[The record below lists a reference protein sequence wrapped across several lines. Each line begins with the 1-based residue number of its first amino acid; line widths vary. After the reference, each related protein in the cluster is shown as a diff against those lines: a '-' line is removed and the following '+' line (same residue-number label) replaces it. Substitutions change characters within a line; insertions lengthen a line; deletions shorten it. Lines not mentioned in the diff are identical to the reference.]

1 MRNHLTLCLLS
12 ALCLVS
18 GHAFAAEFEADHNGL
33 TVSSDDGENELSF
46 GGRLHYDVAQFDDDV
61 TPLADDNDIRRL
73 RLSLSGRFLD
83 DWRFK
88 LERDV
93 GGTSD
98 GWKNAWLGYS
108 GIQHWNFKAGN
119 MTAPVGMEQTYGSN
133 DMPLMERSLS
143 AALAPGF
150 LTGAQARYDRRGW
163 TAALGYFTNPIDQ
176 ELGDAGAEG
185 DGFAG
190 RVTYA
195 PLRKKGKVLHVG
207 TSYQRRSI
215 DDTYD
220 PVTNPDDG
228 FRLRA
233 RPGSGLADRTLV
245 DTGII
250 PGVDGTSTWG
260 VELAAVAG
268 PVSFLAERLQM
279 RVNRVDQLS
288 LDFSGW
294 HATAAWAL
302 TGESRRY
309 FKGSGVMGGIR
320 PNRKWG
326 AIELALRYDQLDLD
340 DEDVLGGQERN
351 LTYGVNWYLGRNFRL
366 MFDHVEA
373 ELDPNRNGIKEDVGI
388 TQLRAQVN
396 F

>member
-1 MRNHLTLCLLS
+1 MASPLAPMT
-12 ALCLVS
+12 A
-18 GHAFAAEFEADHNGL
+18 
-33 TVSSDDGENELSF
+33 TELSF
-46 GGRLHYDVAQFDDDV
+46 GGRLHYDVAQFDDEV
-61 TPLADDNDIRRL
+61 TPLANDNDIRRL
-73 RLSLSGRFLD
+73 RLSLSGKFLD

-88 LERDV
+88 MERDV

-98 GWKNAWLGYS
+98 GWKNVWLGYS
-108 GIQHWNFKAGN
+108 GIQYWNFKAGN

-163 TAALGYFTNPIDQ
+163 TAALGYFTDPIDQ

-195 PLRKKGKVLHVG
+195 PLRKAGKVLHFG

-215 DDTYD
+215 DDTFD

-245 DTGII
+245 ATGII

-260 VELAAVAG
+260 VEVCPSWLNGCRCGSIGWTSSAWISAAG
-268 PVSFLAERLQM
+268 TRRRLG
-279 RVNRVDQLS
+279 RS
-288 LDFSGW
+288 PGSPA
-294 HATAAWAL
+294 ATSREAACWV
-302 TGESRRY
+302 
-309 FKGSGVMGGIR
+309 GSGRTANGVPSSWRCATTSWTWTTRTSWVGRRRTSPTVSTGI
-320 PNRKWG
+320 W
-326 AIELALRYDQLDLD
+326 AA
-340 DEDVLGGQERN
+340 
-351 LTYGVNWYLGRNFRL
+351 TS
-366 MFDHVEA
+366 A
-373 ELDPNRNGIKEDVGI
+373 
-388 TQLRAQVN
+388 
-396 F
+396 